1 MRRIRARL
9 WAALLSVCLLLSL
22 LPVTALAG
30 DEATAS
36 LTVDGVTMAP
46 EEVQSG
52 DGWSYD
58 GNYHLTLDGYTGGRG
73 IYFNPY
79 DGTRSWL
86 DVTVLG
92 ENRIDEISLNVVD
105 STADGPEYGY
115 FAKVRL
121 SGSGTL
127 NLEGASLLGTGQTEK
142 LVTVTEGSD
151 ITVALPDVGTAI
163 GKYAQITIEKDAV
176 LRIVEDNTGGSL
188 ADNRFLIRGGT
199 LDITQD
205 SKESYWT
212 ENTES
217 EGCLITDGGTLK
229 VTRNSEQPA
238 VLINAEMYAGLGLEA
253 TDGDGNLGYMC
264 DVNGAGNGHIGP
276 TPNSSYGDC
285 YSTVIFREAGA
296 CDHEWGEWTVIREAT
311 CTKDGSKTRTCSL
324 CNVVETQTIPAP
336 GHDFQAE
343 VTAPTCTTP
352 GYTSLECSRCHERYA
367 DSYIDALGHDWSPN
381 DCAQQAT
388 CSRCGE
394 TRPAGTH
401 TWGEWTVTQEATCTE
416 DGSKTR
422 ACTSCGT
429 SEDGTIP
436 ALGHDWS
443 GSGSTCSRCGAPAA
457 PAASAQITGVRF
469 DERNLYWD
477 WNASPDF
484 TDANRLRLLFYRDGE
499 TEGIGT
505 YHYDIRKSRDTATG
519 NWGIRSSISLGA
531 LLTDNWN
538 GELPEGIP
546 AGHYSRIKFQVLG
559 GESEND
565 ELSFYN
571 WPCSLDIT
579 YDTAPGSP
587 ASVEFERLGMTGS
600 DSERCNI
607 TVTGLTPGQY
617 IGVHFRGQANF
628 RGAVWSDP
636 AYAEVAGTTQEFPN
650 WILDGLAFYEGN
662 QPWYIVRSYEST
674 LASSASLRLHI
685 TDLSGWREGD
695 AAAPPP
701 VTTAVYN
708 VYFGSGPDYTVHW
721 NSNQAGSYAG
731 MKWELSEDNGDTW
744 VEFADTGIIG
754 GSARLSD
761 LLAGFDRTGHYNKV
775 RLTPYDSHGQSG
787 APYEQPLE
795 LDLTYK
801 ADDAQPASAQY
812 SMEKSDFYDVT
823 LTGIPVGKPVYVYT
837 RSDPEDTGSQVVS
850 CVGTNRSTGSTM
862 TFADNYLY
870 GVTQEE
876 LFSACYN
883 IRTYDFGGYS
893 LLTLKAVSTDLS
905 GWQKVDPQAHDHTWS
920 AWQETPA
927 TCTENGSKTRTCSQ
941 CHKVETVTIP
951 ALGHDYQAVVTQPTC
966 TEGGYT
972 TRTCS
977 RCDDSYRDAETA
989 ALGHDWG
996 EWVLTTPPTEEHT
1009 GVETRT
1015 CARCS
1020 ATETR
1025 DAAKLERQ
1033 NVRFPVSSITKTY
1046 GDPEVYNTATNLTPG
1061 GGKLTYASSDP
1072 AVAVVD
1078 AVSGKIT
1085 IKGTGTATIT
1095 ATADAVPNKYV
1106 ETSASFP
1113 LTVNKAKLT
1122 LRAADASIVY
1132 GQSSPAFSW
1141 TAQGLVYEEDESILT
1156 GQAQFACAYKTY
1168 GSIGTYPITL
1178 SGLSAQ
1184 NYDITF
1190 EAGALTVS
1198 SAEKYTITLG
1208 KLEQLAGHTSPVTA
1222 TISPYDATAQISV
1235 EYQVDGIWTNAVPT
1249 KAGSYAVRAAL
1260 TASDNISFTP
1270 DSYTEGV
1277 LLVKNGVTVDIGDG
1291 EVDVDVSVGVDSG
1304 KAEISVSEDDLNKIL
1319 ENVDGDVSVDLGGV
1333 SNVDELV
1340 LPGDLVSELG
1350 KNDKTGSLTVSTED
1364 ASITLSG
1371 PALDTVADKITS
1383 KEDKVAATLKSV
1395 NKSDLN
1401 EAQQEALKDIPEDAK
1416 VVDVSLVVTH
1426 PDGSRDTLHELGGDV
1441 TITVP
1446 YDELPGVIEGQY
1458 VVACHVSDNGVV
1470 TYLFAV
1476 CDPETRTITFTST
1489 HFSYYA
1495 AFVSADPAVTVD
1507 GGSGSGLY
1515 GVGETVTIRADG
1527 KSGYRFDHWEIVSG
1541 NVTLADATNAETTF
1555 VMPGENVELKAVYAK
1570 VSTGGGGGG
1579 SSTPD
1584 FSVTAENT
1592 QNGTVTVS
1600 PKRAAKGDTVTLTV
1614 KPDKGYKLDTLTVT
1628 DQNGKEIPVTE
1639 KNGKY
1644 TFTMPASKVTV
1655 KATFK
1660 SEQPGETGFTDV
1672 PAGAYYA
1679 EAVKWAVSQGITA
1692 GTSGT
1697 TFSPEASC
1705 TRAQVVTFLW
1715 RAAGSPV
1722 VTDAMDFTDVPAD
1735 AYYAEA
1741 VRWAVSQGITA
1752 GTSATT
1758 FSPEAIC
1765 TRGQIVTFLWRAAGS
1780 PVVTDAMGF
1789 TDVPA
1794 GAYYAE
1800 AVRWAVS
1807 QGITAGA
1814 SATTFSSESICT
1826 RSQIVTFLF
1835 RAMGK

>member
-1 MRRIRARL
+1 MRRIRTRL
-9 WAALLSVCLLLSL
+9 WATLLSACLLLSL
-22 LPVTALAG
+22 LPVQVLAG

-36 LTVDGVTMAP
+36 LTVDGVTMTP
-46 EEVQSG
+46 EEVRSG

-58 GNYHLTLDGYTGGRG
+58 GNYHLTLDGYTGGWG
-73 IYFNPY
+73 IYFSPY
-79 DGTRSWL
+79 DGMRSWL

-127 NLEGASLLGTGQTEK
+127 NLKGASLLGTGQTEK

-163 GKYAQITIEKDAV
+163 GEYAQITIEKDAV

-188 ADNRFLIRGGT
+188 AGNRFLIRGGT

-238 VLINAEMYAGLGLEA
+238 VLINAEMYAGLGLQA

-264 DVNGAGNGHIGP
+264 DINGAGNGYIGP
-276 TPNSSYGDC
+276 SPDSSYGDC

-296 CDHEWGEWTVIREAT
+296 CDHEWGEWTVTREAT
-311 CTKDGSKTRTCSL
+311 CTKAGSKTRTCSL

-336 GHDFQAE
+336 GHDYQAE
-343 VTAPTCTTP
+343 VTTPTCTAP
-352 GYTSLECSRCHERYA
+352 GYTSYACSRCHDRYV
-367 DSYIDALGHDWSPN
+367 DNYMDALGHDWSPN
-381 DCAQQAT
+381 DCTQEAA
-388 CSRCGE
+388 CSRCDAV
-394 TRPAGTH
+394 RPAGTH
-401 TWGEWTVTQEATCTE
+401 VWSDWTVTKEATCTE
-416 DGSKTR
+416 DGSKERT
-422 ACTSCGT
+422 CTSCGT
-429 SEDGTIP
+429 SEQGVVP

-457 PAASAQITGVRF
+457 PASSAQVTGVRF

-499 TEGIGT
+499 TEAIGT

-579 YDTAPGSP
+579 YDSAPGYP
-587 ASVEFERLGMTGS
+587 ASVEFERLGAAGS
-600 DSERCNI
+600 DSERCNL

-636 AYAEVAGTTQEFPN
+636 AYAEVTGTTQEFPN

-674 LASSASLRLHI
+674 LANSASLRLHI
-685 TDLSGWREGD
+685 TDLSGWRKGD

-701 VTTAVYN
+701 ITTAVYN

-721 NSNQAGSYAG
+721 NTNQADSYAG
-731 MKWELSEDNGDTW
+731 MKWELSEDGGDTW

-761 LLAGFDRTGHYNKV
+761 LMAGFDRTGHYNKV

-972 TRTCS
+972 THTCS
-977 RCDDSYRDAETA
+977 RCDDSYRDAETD
-989 ALGHDWG
+989 ALGHAWG
-996 EWVLTTPPTEEHT
+996 EWVLTTPPTEEHA

-1015 CARCS
+1015 CSRCN

-1025 DAAKLERQ
+1025 DVAKLAQ
-1033 NVRFPVSSITKTY
+1033 QDVRFPASSMTKTY
-1046 GDPEVYNTATNLTPG
+1046 GDAAAYNTAMNMTPG

-1072 AVAVVD
+1072 TVAVVD
-1078 AVSGKIT
+1078 AVSGEIT
-1085 IKGTGTATIT
+1085 IKGAGTATIT
-1095 ATADAVPNKYV
+1095 ATAAAVPGKYA
-1106 ETSASFP
+1106 ETSVSFTF
-1113 LTVNKAKLT
+1113 TVNKAPLT
-1122 LRAADASIVY
+1122 VRADDAAIAY
-1132 GQSSPAFSW
+1132 GQSTPAFTW
-1141 TAQGLVYEEDESILT
+1141 TAKGFVYGEDERVLT

-1168 GSIGTYPITL
+1168 GSVGTYPITL

-1222 TISPYDATAQISV
+1222 AISPYDATAQISV
-1235 EYQVDGIWTNAVPT
+1235 EYQVNGSWTSTVPT
-1249 KAGSYAVRAAL
+1249 EAGSYAVRAAL

-1270 DSYTEGV
+1270 DSYTEGL
-1277 LLVKNGVTVDIGDG
+1277 LLVKNGVTVDTGNGDA
-1291 EVDVDVSVGVDSG
+1291 DVDVSVEVDSG
-1304 KAEISVSEDDLNKIL
+1304 KAEISVSEDDLNTIL
-1319 ENVDGDVSVDLGGV
+1319 ENANGSVSVDLGGV

-1340 LPGDLVSELG
+1340 LPGDLVSELS
-1350 KNDKTGSLTVSTED
+1350 KNDKTDSFTVSTED

-1371 PALDTVADKITS
+1371 PALDTVAGKITS
-1383 KEDKVAATLKSV
+1383 GENKVSATLKSV
-1395 NKSDLN
+1395 NRSDLN

-1416 VVDVSLVVTH
+1416 MVDVSLVVTH

-1489 HFSYYA
+1489 HFSHYA
-1495 AFVSADPAVTVD
+1495 VFVSEKPAVIVAD
-1507 GGSGSGLY
+1507 GSGSGLY
-1515 GVGETVTIRADG
+1515 EVGATVTITADS

-1541 NVTLADATNAETTF
+1541 NVTLTDANRSETTF
-1555 VMPGENVELKAVYAK
+1555 TMLAGNVEIAAVYTRI
-1570 VSTGGGGGG
+1570 SSGGGG
-1579 SSTPD
+1579 SSTPTYAIT
-1584 FSVTAENT
+1584 VEPV
-1592 QNGTVTVS
+1592 QNGSVS
-1600 PKRAAKGDTVTLTV
+1600 VQPQKAAPGDTVTVTV
-1614 KPDKGYKLDTLTVT
+1614 QPDQGYKLGKLTVT
-1628 DQNGKEIPVTE
+1628 DGNGKAISVTAAD
-1639 KNGKY
+1639 GKY
-1644 TFTMPASKVTV
+1644 TFVMPQSRVTV
-1655 KATFK
+1655 KADFVK
-1660 SEQPGETGFTDV
+1660 HQLVFTDV
-1672 PAGAYYA
+1672 PAAAYYA
-1679 EAVKWAVSQGITA
+1679 EAVEWAVSQGITA
-1692 GTSGT
+1692 GTTAT
-1697 TFSPEASC
+1697 TFSPDSGC
-1705 TRAQVVTFLW
+1705 TRAQIVTFLW

-1722 VTDAMDFTDVPAD
+1722 VSDAMGFTDVPAD

-1741 VRWAVSQGITA
+1741 VRWAVAQGITAGTSVSTFSPDSICTRGQIAAFLFRANGQPAATAAANPFSDVAADSYYYDAVLWAAENGITA

-1758 FSPEAIC
+1758 FSPNAPC
-1765 TRGQIVTFLWRAAGS
+1765 TRA
-1780 PVVTDAMGF
+1780 
-1789 TDVPA
+1789 
-1794 GAYYAE
+1794 
-1800 AVRWAVS
+1800 
-1807 QGITAGA
+1807 
-1814 SATTFSSESICT
+1814 
-1826 RSQIVTFLF
+1826 QIVTFLF
-1835 RAMGK
+1835 RATGK